1 MPLVDRPDNRSLE
14 YLVAGPP
21 DGTPLVFHHG
31 TPGAAVALPALVD
44 AASVRGLRLV
54 TYARP
59 GYGRS
64 TAHPGRSI
72 ADAAADTAAVLDAL
86 GAGTFVTLG
95 WSGGGPHALAC
106 AALLPDRCLAAASV
120 SGVAPYD
127 AEGPDWSAG
136 MAVENLAEF
145 AAAAAGEAE
154 LTRFLTAEAG
164 DLVTIQ
170 APDLVSGLGT
180 LVSETDIRAVTPEFA
195 DYLARTFRTALAPG
209 IAGWRDDDLAFVR
222 DWGVPLKARCPVSVW
237 HGGQD
242 RMVPLHHGRWLVAN
256 WDGARD
262 RLRPGDGHLTLAA
275 TGFADVLD
283 DLLRSA

>member
-59 GYGRS
+59 GYGGS

-127 AEGPDWSAG
+127 AEGLDWSAG
-136 MAVENLAEF
+136 MAAENLAEF

-154 LTRFLTAEAG
+154 
-164 DLVTIQ
+164 
-170 APDLVSGLGT
+170 
-180 LVSETDIRAVTPEFA
+180 EFA
-195 DYLARTFRTALAPG
+195 DYLARTFRTALGTG
-209 IAGWRDDDLAFVR
+209 IGGWRDDDLAFVR

-262 RLRPGDGHLTLAA
+262 RLQPGDGHLTLAA
-275 TGFADVLD
+275 AGFADVLD
-283 DLLRSA
+283 DLLRDA